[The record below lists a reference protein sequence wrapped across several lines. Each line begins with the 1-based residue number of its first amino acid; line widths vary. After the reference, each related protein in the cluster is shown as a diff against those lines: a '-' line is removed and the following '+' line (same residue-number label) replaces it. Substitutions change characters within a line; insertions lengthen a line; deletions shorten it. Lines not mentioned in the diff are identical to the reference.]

1 MELSFGVNINTVL
14 FLEIS
19 EAVLSGLPAQP
30 V

>member
-1 MELSFGVNINTVL
+1 MVL

-19 EAVLSGLPAQP
+19 EAQFQVELAKDSRILILMCF